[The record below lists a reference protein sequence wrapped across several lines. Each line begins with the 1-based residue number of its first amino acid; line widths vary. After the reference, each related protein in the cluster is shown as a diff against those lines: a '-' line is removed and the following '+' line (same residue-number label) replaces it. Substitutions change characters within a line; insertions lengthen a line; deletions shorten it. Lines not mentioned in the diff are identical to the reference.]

1 MEIRPSA
8 SNIAFEH
15 GISDFSF
22 SLYSAVN
29 KSGDEF
35 ISPFSVSAALLLL
48 MLGTD
53 GTTKRQMTSTIFRG
67 QTPTDVNLGYKTL
80 ADKLAT
86 KTNNGVILSLA
97 NKLFG
102 SQIYTIL
109 DTYKDDSLKFY
120 GSGIDLLDFARK
132 PEQSRSII
140 NSWVAIHTRNKI
152 RDMMPPGIINE
163 KTLLVIANA
172 IYFKGTWHT
181 RFDPKDTERGNF
193 YVGSTQ
199 KQVDMMHAT
208 YNANS
213 GEHMGL
219 NCKVLRLPYTGKQ
232 LSMIF
237 VLPNER
243 NGISKLEKQL
253 TLSNFQ
259 NLLSGLRKRDTHIEI
274 PKFVIEAEYDLEPI
288 LTDLGI
294 TEIFDWR
301 VSNFTK
307 MVPRQVHNMG
317 VYVNDARHKTFVEVN
332 ENGSEAAGATTIE
345 TKVKSRRIPFEF
357 IADHPFVFVI
367 RDDESGIPLFIG
379 RYCASIK

>member
-1 MEIRPSA
+1 MEILPPA

-22 SLYSAVN
+22 SLYSAVP

-53 GTTKRQMTSTIFRG
+53 GTTKRQMTSTIFKG
-67 QTPTDVNLGYKTL
+67 HTPRDINIGYKTL

-109 DTYKDDSLKFY
+109 DTYKDDALKFY
-120 GSGIDLLDFARK
+120 GSGIDLLDFALK
-132 PEQSRSII
+132 PEQSRNII
-140 NSWVAIHTRNKI
+140 NSWVATHTDNKI
-152 RDMMPPGIINE
+152 RDMMPSAILNE

-181 RFDPKDTERGNF
+181 RFDPKDTERGTF
-193 YVGSTQ
+193 HVGSTQ
-199 KQVDMMHAT
+199 KQVDMMYARYDAT
-208 YNANS
+208 S

-237 VLPNER
+237 VLPNDR
-243 NGISKLEKQL
+243 NGLSRLENQL

-259 NLLSGLRKRDTHIEI
+259 KLLSRLTKRETHIAI

-294 TEIFDWR
+294 TEIFDR
-301 VSNFTK
+301 RFSNFTK
-307 MVPRQVHNMG
+307 MVTRQINNLG

-332 ENGSEAAGATTIE
+332 ENGSKAAGATTIE
-345 TKVKSRRIPFEF
+345 TKVKSRRMPLEF

>member
-1 MEIRPSA
+1 MDIRPSA

-22 SLYSAVN
+22 SLYSAVP

-53 GTTKRQMTSTIFRG
+53 GTTKRQLTSSMFGG
-67 QTPTDVNLGYKTL
+67 QTPRDVNLGYKTL

-86 KTNNGVILSLA
+86 KTNNGVILTLA

-109 DTYKDDSLKFY
+109 DTYKDDGLRFY
-120 GSGIDLLDFARK
+120 GSGIDLLDFALQ
-132 PEQSRSII
+132 PEQSRNII
-140 NSWVAIHTRNKI
+140 NNWVASHTRNKI
-152 RDMMPPGIINE
+152 RDMMPPGILDQY
-163 KTLLVIANA
+163 TLLVIANA

-181 RFDPKDTERGNF
+181 RFDPKDTERRNF
-193 YVGSTQ
+193 HVGSTQ
-199 KQVDMMHAT
+199 TKVDMMNAR
-208 YNANS
+208 YNATS

-219 NCKVLRLPYTGKQ
+219 NCRVLRLPYTGKQ
-232 LSMIF
+232 LSMVF
-237 VLPNER
+237 VLPNDR
-243 NGISKLEKQL
+243 NGLARLENQL

-259 NLLSGLRKRDTHIEI
+259 NLLSGLRKRDTRIEI
-274 PKFVIEAEYDLEPI
+274 PKFVIEAEYELEPI

-307 MVPRQVHNMG
+307 MVTRQINDMG

-345 TKVKSRRIPFEF
+345 TKVKSGRMPFEF